1 MRKLLLC
8 VCGVLLA
15 AELLASDFLSTRYV
29 NGEFVSECAVDAV
42 APLSV
47 CDSVVDDLIEQ
58 ITSDYEQLFTWA
70 FKGLGRQGGDDE
82 RDEVVITIKEST
94 FDKMSGLCHMVADI
108 EVSRITTFRDIALDS
123 RVLQT
128 KLADGTTRV
137 DVDIFYSNSFL
148 KKAYGT
154 FFVKPLSDARC
165 ELRIQIHVR
174 FGWFFN
180 IFITQKRFRNI
191 VEWRMHG
198 FMQNLRT
205 EAERRYTQQLMEEY
219 FIK

>member
-1 MRKLLLC
+1 MFCIL
-8 VCGVLLA
+8 GVLTAVNLTA
-15 AELLASDFLSTRYV
+15 TDYLSTRYV
-29 NGEFVSECAVDAV
+29 DGEFVSECAVDAA

-47 CDSVVDDLIEQ
+47 CDSVVADLVEQ
-58 ITSDYEQLFTWA
+58 ITSDYERLFTWA

-94 FDKMSGLCHMVADI
+94 FDKMSGVCHMVADI
-108 EVSRITTFRDIALDS
+108 EVSRVTTFRDIALDS

-154 FFVKPLSDARC
+154 FFVKPLSDTRC
-165 ELRIQIHVR
+165 EMRIQIHVR

-180 IFITQKRFRNI
+180 LFITQKRFRNI
-191 VEWRMHG
+191 VEWRMQE
-198 FMQNLRT
+198 FMRNLRT
-205 EAERRYTQQLMEEY
+205 EAEKRYTQQLFEEY
-219 FIK
+219 FIQ

>member
-1 MRKLLLC
+1 MESYASQ
-8 VCGVLLA
+8 GVLYHNTDEVEALHLD
-15 AELLASDFLSTRYV
+15 ETDLD
-29 NGEFVSECAVDAV
+29 EFTHFVTIDIDDAVDIRCLRFHAG
-42 APLSV
+42 
-47 CDSVVDDLIEQ
+47 D
-58 ITSDYEQLFTWA
+58 T
-70 FKGLGRQGGDDE
+70 GGDDE

-108 EVSRITTFRDIALDS
+108 EVSRVTTFRDIALDS

-154 FFVKPLSDARC
+154 FFVKPLSDTRC
-165 ELRIQIHVR
+165 EMRIQIHVR

-180 IFITQKRFRNI
+180 LFITQKRFRNI
-191 VEWRMHG
+191 VEWRMQE
-198 FMQNLRT
+198 FMRNLRT
-205 EAERRYTQQLMEEY
+205 EAEKRYTQQLFEGY
-219 FIK
+219 FIQ